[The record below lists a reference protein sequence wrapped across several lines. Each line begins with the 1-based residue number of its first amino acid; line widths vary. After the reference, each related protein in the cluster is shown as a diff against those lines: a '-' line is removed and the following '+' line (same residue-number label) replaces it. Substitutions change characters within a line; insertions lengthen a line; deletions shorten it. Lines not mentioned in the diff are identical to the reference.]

1 MTITGGTA
9 LSKEEIDRMMRDA
22 EAHAEE
28 DKKRKEEAEVRNH
41 ADALLFAT
49 EKLLKEHGEKVSD
62 EDKAGI
68 DAAVA
73 NLRTALAGD
82 DIAAVT
88 AAHDALNTANQQFS
102 EKLYAASANATA
114 SDSAEG
120 ASDASG
126 ADDDVADAEIIDEGQ
141 G

>member
-9 LSKEEIDRMMRDA
+9 LSKDEIDRMMKDA

-28 DKKRKEEAEVRNH
+28 DRKRKEEAEVRNH

-68 DAAVA
+68 EAAVA
-73 NLRTALAGD
+73 KLKEALAGS

-102 EKLYAASANATA
+102 EKLYANAAPDAGAGASGDGASA
-114 SDSAEG
+114 
-120 ASDASG
+120 DAG
-126 ADDDVADAEIIDEGQ
+126 DEEVADAEIIDEGQ

>member
-9 LSKEEIDRMMRDA
+9 LSKDEIDRMMKDA

-28 DKKRKEEAEVRNH
+28 DRKRKEEAETRNH

-49 EKLLKEHGEKVSD
+49 EKLLKEHGEKVGD

-68 DAAVA
+68 EAAVTK
-73 NLRTALAGD
+73 LKEALAGSD
-82 DIAAVT
+82 LAAVT
-88 AAHDALNTANQQFS
+88 SAHDALNTANQQFS
-102 EKLYAASANATA
+102 EKLYAASSAAA
-114 SDSAEG
+114 AEG
-120 ASDASG
+120 AGGDSHESTT
-126 ADDDVADAEIIDEGQ
+126 ADEEVADAEIIDEGQ